1 MRVLYVIDSLDRPG
15 GAEQALASMAPG
27 LVSGGVDLHVA
38 SLTERDG
45 LQPDLIAA
53 GARLHP
59 VGAETRPAR
68 TREVAGLVRRLRPD
82 LVHTTLFEAD
92 LVGRSG
98 AALAR
103 TPVVSSLVNVA
114 YGPEHRADPG
124 LSAAKVRA
132 AQAADAAT
140 CQVVRRFHAL
150 TDHVA
155 TVMSRRL
162 LIRES
167 RVQVM
172 PRGRSR
178 ARLGVRSPERRAAVR
193 SALGLTTDAPMIVA
207 AARHEHQ
214 KGLDVLVEAL
224 AAVRRAHPD
233 AQLVVAGREGVTTD
247 LLRATAARDG
257 TTAAV
262 HLLGARTDVPDLV
275 AAADVFVAPSR
286 WEGLGSAVVEA
297 MGIGT
302 PIVASDVAAIRET
315 APPGVA
321 LLVPPDRADLLGAAI
336 IETLDDPGAVRSRAD
351 RGLARF
357 ADRYTI
363 ERVTDDMI
371 RFYERALDG

>member
-1 MRVLYVIDSLDRPG
+1 MRLLYVIDSLDRPG

-27 LVSGGVDLHVA
+27 LVAGGVDLHVA

-53 GARLHP
+53 GARLHA
-59 VGAETRPAR
+59 VAAAGRAAR
-68 TREVAGLVRRLRPD
+68 TRQVAGLVRRVRPD

-103 TPVVSSLVNVA
+103 TPVVSSLVNIA

-150 TDHVA
+150 TEHVA

-167 RVQVM
+167 RVDVM

-178 ARLGVRSPERRAAVR
+178 DRLGVRSKGRRAAVR
-193 SALGLTTDAPMIVA
+193 SDLGIAEDAPMLVA
-207 AARHEHQ
+207 AARHEYQ
-214 KGLDVLVEAL
+214 KGLDVLIEAF
-224 AAVRRAHPD
+224 AVVRRAHPD
-233 AQLVVAGREGVTTD
+233 AQLVVAGREGTTTRD
-247 LLRATAARDG
+247 LRALAQRDG
-257 TTAAV
+257 TTDAV

-302 PIVASDVAAIRET
+302 PIVASDVEAIRET
-315 APPGVA
+315 APPDVA
-321 LLVPPDRADLLGAAI
+321 MLVPPGRPDLLGDAI
-336 IETLDDPGAVRSRAD
+336 VETLGDQDCTLVRARA
-351 RGLARF
+351 GLARF

-363 ERVTDDMI
+363 ERVTAEMI
-371 RFYERALDG
+371 RFYERALAI

>member
-27 LVSGGVDLHVA
+27 LVAGGVDLHVA

-59 VGAETRPAR
+59 VGAATRPAR

-92 LVGRSG
+92 LAGRSG

-150 TDHVA
+150 TEHVA

-178 ARLGVRSPERRAAVR
+178 ARLGERSPERRAAVR
-193 SALGLTTDAPMIVA
+193 SALGLAPDAPMIVA

-224 AAVRRAHPD
+224 AAVRRTHPD
-233 AQLVVAGREGVTTD
+233 AQLVVAGREGVD
-247 LLRATAARDG
+247 HRPPARHGRARRHDRGRPPAR
-257 TTAAV
+257 
-262 HLLGARTDVPDLV
+262 R
-275 AAADVFVAPSR
+275 
-286 WEGLGSAVVEA
+286 
-297 MGIGT
+297 
-302 PIVASDVAAIRET
+302 
-315 APPGVA
+315 
-321 LLVPPDRADLLGAAI
+321 PDRRPR
-336 IETLDDPGAVRSRAD
+336 PGRGRRRVRGPVAVGGSRQRGRRGDGHRYAD
-351 RGLARF
+351 RGQRRGGDPRDRTSRGGAAR
-357 ADRYTI
+357 AARPARPPRRRDR
-363 ERVTDDMI
+363 RDV
-371 RFYERALDG
+371 RRPRRRAGRGPTRGWPGSPTATRSSASPTR